1 MLERSLTGEGEEGGV
16 KLLSAYRRNNTC
28 TGTLSSASCLVV
40 DVL

>member
-16 KLLSAYRRNNTC
+16 KLLSAYRCNN